1 MCFKLFQ
8 SNEKYMK
15 RIKAEE
21 KKNFQM
27 KAIYVVPHMVIP
39 EVKTSIINILRK
51 YWKKIIYLISGGMI

>member
-1 MCFKLFQ
+1 
-8 SNEKYMK
+8 
-15 RIKAEE
+15 
-21 KKNFQM
+21 M